1 MLWADYSLP
10 DKCNFISAQNK
21 INILRE
27 QHSNN
32 PPDTISQTI
41 INEAKISLHKIWTNW
56 QKNQFWKMD
65 CLTLVCNRPM
75 KILVLFGSICFVA
88 ELFVRCA
95 LYTKI
100 SARKKERL
108 WYRDVELER
117 ERERERKKGSE
128 GGAGKRE
135 RESVYQRERSFF
147 ILLFGFHA
155 LKRTYSKRIRP
166 RRKI

>member
-56 QKNQFWKMD
+56 QKNQFWKMN
-65 CLTLVCNRPM
+65 CLTFVCNRPM
-75 KILVLFGSICFVA
+75 KILVLFGSIYFVA

-117 ERERERKKGSE
+117 EREREKERKE
-128 GGAGKRE
+128 VREEQERE
-135 RESVYQRERSFF
+135 RERVCIRESAPSLSCCLVFM
-147 ILLFGFHA
+147 L
-155 LKRTYSKRIRP
+155 
-166 RRKI
+166 